1 MKEFCGKDWEVIK
14 SEVENGDWEDVNMDP
29 TRLEM
34 QCFKGAW
41 ISNVLHEGI
50 GIPRLVDVGGNDTLT
65 GGSLGDTN
73 AEAERRAREKGL
85 FEKKGQGQGK
95 HHFQSMDQVGE
106 TAISWTL
113 GKVVIEASKA
123 VQPRSQEMEGW
134 WMRHLN
140 LGSMRLPLS
149 LPIPKHLEGKLEDLG
164 LSVVWIYA
172 VVGFFLVGMLFSR
185 SNRRRGVGSL
195 GSGMGR
201 RRKPSLSSPPL
212 PARPWFTFPS
222 FFSGPAADPSLSI
235 EDGPD
240 ASPTSS
246 TSSTPFSGN
255 GTAGGASGKS
265 RIVPGRLRL
274 WSLRISN
281 TINKYIPASLPLSL
295 GSPNSRQRG
304 GAHELWT
311 SIGIGLPRTRH
322 NSMPMI
328 GMGPNTSPRVGLLSP
343 GGDGGYSQP
352 GSPRIISAPFFIP
365 AAAPGIGGLNT
376 GVGSL
381 TPETVLTGISSATS
395 VSPSPSLAST
405 SSPPPPRS
413 SLKPGKSGRPF
424 KPRQNSNNLHPH
436 HGSHGFHS
444 VGEGIGAGGG
454 GWNDPPLAML
464 SSPGSGTGPSGS
476 GAADDGGVLTP
487 TANGGLSNG
496 ALSRNSSR
504 ANLSELGL
512 AQRSM
517 SRTGTPGFD

>member
-1 MKEFCGKDWEVIK
+1 
-14 SEVENGDWEDVNMDP
+14 MDP

-50 GIPRLVDVGGNDTLT
+50 GIPRLVDAGGNDTLT

-85 FEKKGQGQGK
+85 FEGKRQGK
-95 HHFQSMDQVGE
+95 QHFQSMDQVGE

-123 VQPRSQEMEGW
+123 VQPRSTEMEGW

-149 LPIPKHLEGKLEDLG
+149 LPIPKQLEGKLEDLG
-164 LSVVWIYA
+164 LSAVWVYA
-172 VVGFFLVGMLFSR
+172 VVAFFLVGMLFSR
-185 SNRRRGVGSL
+185 SNRRGGL
-195 GSGMGR
+195 SGTGMAR

-212 PARPWFTFPS
+212 PVRPWFTFPS
-222 FFSGPAADPSLSI
+222 FLSGPAADPSLSI

-240 ASPTSS
+240 PSPTSS
-246 TSSTPFSGN
+246 TSSNSFSGS
-255 GTAGGASGKS
+255 GTGGGSATGKL

-274 WSLRISN
+274 WSHRFSN
-281 TINKYIPASLPLSL
+281 TINKYLPSSLPFSL
-295 GSPNSRQRG
+295 GNSNSRQRG
-304 GAHELWT
+304 AAHELW
-311 SIGIGLPRTRH
+311 SGIGLGLPRARH

-328 GMGPNTSPRVGLLSP
+328 GMGSNTAPGVGLLSP
-343 GGDGGYSQP
+343 SGGGGYSQP
-352 GSPRIISAPFFIP
+352 GSPRSVPTSFFTP
-365 AAAPGIGGLNT
+365 ASVPGIGGLNI
-376 GVGSL
+376 GLGCL
-381 TPETVLTGISSATS
+381 TPETAHTGISSATS

-413 SLKPGKSGRPF
+413 SLKSGKAGRPF
-424 KPRQNSNNLHPH
+424 KSRQNSYNLHPH
-436 HGSHGFHS
+436 HGPLGFHS
-444 VGEGIGAGGG
+444 VGEGVGVGGG

-464 SSPGSGTGPSGS
+464 SATSSGAGPSGS
-476 GAADDGGVLTP
+476 GTADAGGVLTP

>member
-1 MKEFCGKDWEVIK
+1 
-14 SEVENGDWEDVNMDP
+14 MDP

-50 GIPRLVDVGGNDTLT
+50 GIPRLVDAGGNDTLT
-65 GGSLGDTN
+65 GGLLGDTN
-73 AEAERRAREKGL
+73 VEAERRAREKGL
-85 FEKKGQGQGK
+85 FEGKGQGKQ
-95 HHFQSMDQVGE
+95 HFQSMDQVGE

-123 VQPRSQEMEGW
+123 VQPRSTEMEGW

-164 LSVVWIYA
+164 LSAVWVYA
-172 VVGFFLVGMLFSR
+172 VVAFFLVGMPFSR
-185 SNRRRGVGSL
+185 SNRRGGS
-195 GSGMGR
+195 SGTGMAR

-212 PARPWFTFPS
+212 PVRPWFTFPS
-222 FFSGPAADPSLSI
+222 FLSGPAADPSLSI

-240 ASPTSS
+240 LSPTSS
-246 TSSTPFSGN
+246 TSSNSFSGS
-255 GTAGGASGKS
+255 GTGGGSASGKL

-281 TINKYIPASLPLSL
+281 TINKYLPSSLPFSL
-295 GSPNSRQRG
+295 GNSNSRQRG
-304 GAHELWT
+304 AAHELW
-311 SIGIGLPRTRH
+311 SGIGLGLPRARH

-328 GMGPNTSPRVGLLSP
+328 GMGSNTAPGVGLLSP
-343 GGDGGYSQP
+343 SGGGGYSQP
-352 GSPRIISAPFFIP
+352 GSPRSVPTSFFTP
-365 AAAPGIGGLNT
+365 ASVPGIGGLNM
-376 GVGSL
+376 GLGCL
-381 TPETVLTGISSATS
+381 TPETAHTGISSATS

-413 SLKPGKSGRPF
+413 SLKSGKAGRPF
-424 KPRQNSNNLHPH
+424 KSRQNSYNLHPH
-436 HGSHGFHS
+436 HGPLGFHS
-444 VGEGIGAGGG
+444 VGEGVGVGVGGG

-464 SSPGSGTGPSGS
+464 SAPSSGVGPSGS
-476 GAADDGGVLTP
+476 GTADDGGVLTP

>member
-1 MKEFCGKDWEVIK
+1 
-14 SEVENGDWEDVNMDP
+14 MDS

-85 FEKKGQGQGK
+85 FEGSGQEQGK

-134 WMRHLN
+134 WMHHLN

-164 LSVVWIYA
+164 LSAVWVYA
-172 VVGFFLVGMLFSR
+172 VVAFFLVGMLFSR
-185 SNRRRGVGSL
+185 SNRRRGVGSS

-222 FFSGPAADPSLSI
+222 FFSAPPADPSLSI

-240 ASPTSS
+240 SSPTSS
-246 TSSTPFSGN
+246 TSSASFSGS
-255 GTAGGASGKS
+255 GTGGASGKS

-281 TINKYIPASLPLSL
+281 TINKYLPPSLPFSL
-295 GSPNSRQRG
+295 GNSNPRQRG
-304 GAHELWT
+304 GTRELWT
-311 SIGIGLPRTRH
+311 GIGLGLPRARH

-328 GMGPNTSPRVGLLSP
+328 GMGLNTSPGAGLLSP
-343 GGDGGYSQP
+343 SGGGGYSQP
-352 GSPRIISAPFFIP
+352 GSPRPVSTPFFSSV
-365 AAAPGIGGLNT
+365 AAPGIGGLNT

-381 TPETVLTGISSATS
+381 TPETALTGISSATS

-413 SLKPGKSGRPF
+413 SLKSGKSGRPF
-424 KPRQNSNNLHPH
+424 KSRQNSNNLHPH
-436 HGSHGFHS
+436 HGPHGLHS
-444 VGEGIGAGGG
+444 VGEGIGLGGG
-454 GWNDPPLAML
+454 GAGWNDPPLAML
-464 SSPGSGTGPSGS
+464 SGPSSGPGPSGS

>member
-1 MKEFCGKDWEVIK
+1 
-14 SEVENGDWEDVNMDP
+14 MDP

-50 GIPRLVDVGGNDTLT
+50 GIPRLVDAGGNDTLT
-65 GGSLGDTN
+65 GGLLGDTN
-73 AEAERRAREKGL
+73 VEAERRAREKGL
-85 FEKKGQGQGK
+85 FEGKGQGKQ
-95 HHFQSMDQVGE
+95 HFQSMDQVGE

-123 VQPRSQEMEGW
+123 VQPRSTEMEGW

-164 LSVVWIYA
+164 LSAVWVYA
-172 VVGFFLVGMLFSR
+172 VVAFFLVGMLFSR
-185 SNRRRGVGSL
+185 SNRRGGS
-195 GSGMGR
+195 SGTGMAR

-212 PARPWFTFPS
+212 PVRPWFTFPS
-222 FFSGPAADPSLSI
+222 FLSGPAADPSLSI

-240 ASPTSS
+240 LSPTSS
-246 TSSTPFSGN
+246 TSSNSFSGS
-255 GTAGGASGKS
+255 GTGGGSASGKL

-281 TINKYIPASLPLSL
+281 TINKYLPSSLPFSL
-295 GSPNSRQRG
+295 GNSNSRQRG
-304 GAHELWT
+304 AAHELW
-311 SIGIGLPRTRH
+311 SGIGLGLPRARH
-322 NSMPMI
+322 NSMSMI
-328 GMGPNTSPRVGLLSP
+328 GMGSNTAPGVGLLSP
-343 GGDGGYSQP
+343 SGGGGYSQP
-352 GSPRIISAPFFIP
+352 GSPRSVPTSFFTP
-365 AAAPGIGGLNT
+365 ASVPGIGGLNM
-376 GVGSL
+376 GLGCL
-381 TPETVLTGISSATS
+381 TPETAHTGISSATS

-413 SLKPGKSGRPF
+413 SLKSGKAGRPF
-424 KPRQNSNNLHPH
+424 KSRQNSYNLHPH
-436 HGSHGFHS
+436 HGPLGFHS
-444 VGEGIGAGGG
+444 VGEGVGVGVGGG

-464 SSPGSGTGPSGS
+464 SAPSSGVGPSGS
-476 GAADDGGVLTP
+476 GTADDGGVLTP

>member
-1 MKEFCGKDWEVIK
+1 
-14 SEVENGDWEDVNMDP
+14 MDP

-50 GIPRLVDVGGNDTLT
+50 GIPRLVDAGGNDTLT

-85 FEKKGQGQGK
+85 FEGKRQGK
-95 HHFQSMDQVGE
+95 QHFQSMDQVGE

-123 VQPRSQEMEGW
+123 VQPRSTEMEGW

-149 LPIPKHLEGKLEDLG
+149 LPIPKQLEGKLEDLG
-164 LSVVWIYA
+164 LSAVWVYA
-172 VVGFFLVGMLFSR
+172 VVAFFLVGMLFSR
-185 SNRRRGVGSL
+185 SNRRGGL
-195 GSGMGR
+195 SGTGMAR

-212 PARPWFTFPS
+212 PVRPWFTFPS
-222 FFSGPAADPSLSI
+222 FLSGPAADPSLSI

-240 ASPTSS
+240 PSPTSS
-246 TSSTPFSGN
+246 TSSNSFSGS
-255 GTAGGASGKS
+255 GTGGGSATGKL

-274 WSLRISN
+274 WSHRFSN
-281 TINKYIPASLPLSL
+281 TINKYLPSSLPFSL
-295 GSPNSRQRG
+295 GNSNSRQRG
-304 GAHELWT
+304 AAHELW
-311 SIGIGLPRTRH
+311 SGIGLGLPRARH

-328 GMGPNTSPRVGLLSP
+328 GMGSNTAPGVGLLSP
-343 GGDGGYSQP
+343 SGGGGYSQP
-352 GSPRIISAPFFIP
+352 GSPRSVPTSFFIP
-365 AAAPGIGGLNT
+365 ASVPGIGGLNI
-376 GVGSL
+376 GLGCL
-381 TPETVLTGISSATS
+381 TPETAHTGISSATS

-413 SLKPGKSGRPF
+413 SLKSGKAGRPF
-424 KPRQNSNNLHPH
+424 KSRQNSYNLHPH
-436 HGSHGFHS
+436 HGPLGFHS
-444 VGEGIGAGGG
+444 VGEGVGVGGG

-464 SSPGSGTGPSGS
+464 SATSSGAGPSGS
-476 GAADDGGVLTP
+476 GTADDGGVLTP